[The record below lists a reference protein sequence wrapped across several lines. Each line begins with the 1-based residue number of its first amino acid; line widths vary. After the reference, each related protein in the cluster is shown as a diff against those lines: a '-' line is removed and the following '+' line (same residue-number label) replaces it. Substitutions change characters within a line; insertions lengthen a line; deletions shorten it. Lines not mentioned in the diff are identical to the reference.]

1 MNLKKFKKERKG
13 TIEESTIRIGLAIKK
28 NRQLLG
34 LNQHQ
39 LSEKIGIS
47 RSIISAHEAG
57 LRRPGKKYIAI
68 YNAFFATDITRD
80 VHSRK
85 LKHDIQV
92 SFRVNRVQYERIAM
106 LAKSEAMDM
115 SSCIRVLLEKVLD
128 HESLSEV
135 MQLNQELIAQA
146 VAEQFRLKRKDEHD
160 LRIELLYVEK
170 LVIYL
175 LQYSQQLSDN
185 ELYHLCTEKKKEAS
199 DEIYRK
205 LYRRDE

>member
-1 MNLKKFKKERKG
+1 
-13 TIEESTIRIGLAIKK
+13 
-28 NRQLLG
+28 
-34 LNQHQ
+34 
-39 LSEKIGIS
+39 
-47 RSIISAHEAG
+47 
-57 LRRPGKKYIAI
+57 
-68 YNAFFATDITRD
+68 
-80 VHSRK
+80 
-85 LKHDIQV
+85 
-92 SFRVNRVQYERIAM
+92 M

-128 HESLSEV
+128 HETLSEV

-160 LRIELLYVEK
+160 MRIELLYVEK
-170 LVIYL
+170 LVVYL